1 MGYDIEGP
9 MSYKEKMRAE
19 EMTNYKILEAESA
32 NLLEKAVE
40 QYLFEGW
47 ALHGGL
53 ILDSVDSPPVVF
65 YQVVT
70 R

>member
-9 MSYKEKMRAE
+9 MSHKEKIGATMGE
-19 EMTNYKILEAESA
+19 YKVLEAESA
-32 NLLEKAVE
+32 YLLGKAVD
-40 QYLFEGW
+40 QHLFEGW

-53 ILDSVDSPPVVF
+53 ILDSVDSHPVVF
-65 YQVVT
+65 YQAVT